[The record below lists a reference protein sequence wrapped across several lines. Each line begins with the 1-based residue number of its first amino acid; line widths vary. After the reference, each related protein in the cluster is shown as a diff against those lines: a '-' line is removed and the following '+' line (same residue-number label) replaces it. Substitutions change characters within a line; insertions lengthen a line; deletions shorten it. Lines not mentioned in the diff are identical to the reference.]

1 MTRTKRAVVVR
12 PVTPADEGLWRRMWE
27 DFVTLDTE
35 KCPQSAT
42 DFIWRNAL
50 DTSHAMKLLMA
61 VDGEERL
68 GFLLYTTHD
77 FSRSVRPVAY
87 LLDFYVVETARGQG
101 IGKALIAHLA
111 ELGRVKGWL
120 KVYWMTQVDNADAR
134 RLYDKFGQT
143 SPLVRYDMRLNSYK
157 A

>member
-1 MTRTKRAVVVR
+1 MSSVMGGIAVR
-12 PVTPADEGLWRRMWE
+12 PANAADEDHWRAMWE
-27 DFVTLDTE
+27 DFVALDTE

-50 DTSHAMKLLMA
+50 DTSHPMKLLMA

-77 FSRSVRPVAY
+77 FSRSIRPVAY
-87 LLDFYVVETARGQG
+87 LLDFFVIETARGRG

-111 ELGRVKGWL
+111 DLGRANGWL

-143 SPLVRYDMRLNSYK
+143 SPLVRYDMQLNSYE

>member
-1 MTRTKRAVVVR
+1 MTIAKGNVVIR
-12 PVTPADEGLWRRMWE
+12 PATTGDEHHWRRMWE
-27 DFVTLDTE
+27 DFVALDTE

-50 DTSHAMKLLMA
+50 DTAHPMTLLMA
-61 VDGEERL
+61 VEGETRL

-87 LLDFYVVETARGQG
+87 LLDFYVVEAARGRG
-101 IGKALIAHLA
+101 IGRALIAYLA
-111 ELGRVKGWL
+111 DLGRAKGWL

-134 RLYDKFGQT
+134 RLYDKFANT
-143 SPLVRYDMRLNSYK
+143 SPLVRYDMHLNGYE

>member
-1 MTRTKRAVVVR
+1 MTQPIGNLVVR
-12 PVTPADEGLWRRMWE
+12 PAIASDAAAWRQMWA
-27 DFVTLDTE
+27 DFVALDTE

-50 DTSHAMKLLMA
+50 DASHPMKLLMA
-61 VDGEERL
+61 VEGEERL

-87 LLDFYVVETARGQG
+87 LLDFYVIDVARGRG
-101 IGKALIAHLA
+101 VGKALIAHLA
-111 ELGRVKGWL
+111 ELGRATGWL
-120 KVYWMTQVDNADAR
+120 KIYWMTQVDNVDAR

-143 SPLVRYDMRLNSYK
+143 SPLVRYDMQLNSYE